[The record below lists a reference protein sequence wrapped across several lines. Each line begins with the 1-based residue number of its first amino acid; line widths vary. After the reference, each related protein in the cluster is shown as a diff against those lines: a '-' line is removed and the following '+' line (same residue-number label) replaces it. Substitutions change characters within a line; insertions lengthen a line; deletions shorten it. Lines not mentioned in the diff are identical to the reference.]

1 MGLNCKYK
9 RDFQY
14 VLELWVSSLMVI
26 EKILFLIKSLYLQ
39 NITILFQFDVYC
51 KYPVKQVG

>member
-1 MGLNCKYK
+1 MGLNCNYK
-9 RDFQY
+9 GDFQY
-14 VLELWVSSLMVI
+14 ILELWVSSLMVI
-26 EKILFLIKSLYLQ
+26 EKILFLIKSLYPQ